1 MRVVNSESVAAR
13 PGRKRSEESKRA
25 ILAAALGLT
34 AEVGYGRLTVDAI
47 AARAGTGKQTIYRW
61 WPSKD
66 DVLLEALADRAAMD
80 VTVPDHGSY
89 QADLLAFLI
98 ASFAL
103 SRQPQVPDIL
113 CALMAR
119 AQIDEEFGR
128 RFRASFLQRRRD
140 ALAVILD
147 RARARGDLPT
157 EPAPGSVA
165 DIVFGVIWYRL
176 LATREPFDDRLAEE
190 VASALTAPGPHRTG
204 RSPGG
209 PSTRREE

>member
-1 MRVVNSESVAAR
+1 MNGESAVAR
-13 PGRKRSEESKRA
+13 PGRKRSEESRRA

-34 AEVGYGRLTVDAI
+34 AEVGYARLTVDGI

-66 DVLLEALADRAAMD
+66 DVLLEALADRAALD
-80 VTVPDHGSY
+80 VLVPDQGSY
-89 QADLLAFLI
+89 RADLHAFLT

-103 SRQPQVPDIL
+103 SGQPQVPDIL

-128 RFRASFLQRRRD
+128 RFRVSFLQRRRD
-140 ALAVILD
+140 ALAVIVA
-147 RARARGDLPT
+147 RARARGDLPAG
-157 EPAPGSVA
+157 PATGAIA

-176 LATREPFDDRLAEE
+176 LATREPFDDRLADEI
-190 VASALTAPGPHRTG
+190 VGALTGPG
-204 RSPGG
+204 
-209 PSTRREE
+209 